1 MDGLAYWLFIAALY
15 FLSSLMKRRQQKF
28 ARNKLERED
37 IDADDSDFIDN
48 KTSPAPE
55 SMDDFFDQLRN
66 YGKEFLDFEE
76 EDDDQ
81 YPSEDEEQIEQEV
94 IIEEP
99 SEDKSRAVFEDL
111 SEEKLEPIH
120 EEYRI
125 TKKQNQNMSLLVNSI
140 LSDNNKVK
148 KAIILKEIFDK
159 PRALR
164 RSMR

>member
-37 IDADDSDFIDN
+37 IDADDSDFIEN

-76 EDDDQ
+76 DDDDQ

>member
-37 IDADDSDFIDN
+37 IDADDSDFIEN

-76 EDDDQ
+76 DDDDQ
-81 YPSEDEEQIEQEV
+81 YLSEDEEQIEQEV

-125 TKKQNQNMSLLVNSI
+125 TKKQNQNMSILVNSI